1 MVVAGQSGHE
11 LGAVYGKWTRAHV
24 NRLRG
29 KARPTG
35 GNFMGIGIG
44 YLQFI
49 LGGGGDSSREQQ
61 WRTTTIDGDKRRRVS
76 WTVGQWEFRGSWLL
90 TGILLSGVCFL
101 LLKSGALGLD
111 NIRNNF
117 DLEFNEEDH
126 SKQQITH
133 GKMDEKVIWEN

>member
-44 YLQFI
+44 YWQFI

-76 WTVGQWEFRGSWLL
+76 WTVGQWEFRGMVTHRDFIEWSLFRL
-90 TGILLSGVCFL
+90 V
-101 LLKSGALGLD
+101 
-111 NIRNNF
+111 
-117 DLEFNEEDH
+117 EEWGFGTR
-126 SKQQITH
+126 QYQ
-133 GKMDEKVIWEN
+133 EQL

>member
-1 MVVAGQSGHE
+1 MTAISVEGYLGQ
-11 LGAVYGKWTRAHV
+11 LD
-24 NRLRG
+24 N
-29 KARPTG
+29 
-35 GNFMGIGIG
+35 GNF
-44 YLQFI
+44 
-49 LGGGGDSSREQQ
+49 
-61 WRTTTIDGDKRRRVS
+61 
-76 WTVGQWEFRGSWLL
+76 VGWLL
-90 TGILLSGVCFL
+90 TGILFSGVCFL